1 MTPNNRLDQI
11 EPVLGEVIAQ
21 QNLHAAQ
28 LRRANANIV
37 TLIETVTQQS
47 DDITFLLKGQAELQT
62 GQAELQTGQAEL
74 QTGQAELQA
83 GQAELQAGQAE
94 LHTKIDS
101 FQAENRAKFD
111 QMQQTLSAIL
121 NAVQKPSGN

>member
-74 QTGQAELQA
+74 QA